1 VTSLGPY
8 LRDELELGR
17 ARATA
22 GVRWDNTEFEV
33 RDHFLTDGR
42 DDSGK
47 RNMSAVS
54 PMAGVAVRMTPLHS
68 VYGNVSTAFE
78 TPTTTELGN
87 QADGSAGLNR
97 DLKPQYSTTYE
108 AGAKGLALTRLQY
121 DVALFS
127 TNVRDELIP
136 FDIGSG
142 RTAFRNAGRT
152 RRRGAEASL
161 ATEAGPLAFT
171 TAYTYSHF
179 RFADFTTGTPATQL
193 AGKTIPGIPEQQL
206 QASVTWRVPRAFVG
220 ADWLAKS
227 KVFVNDANAA
237 AAPGYAVANL
247 RLGGTA
253 AFGRPWLA
261 PVIGVQNLFDRK
273 YVGSVAVNAAGT
285 VATAKFYEP
294 GPGRTLFAGFSAATS
309 PW

>member
-1 VTSLGPY
+1 MNSL
-8 LRDELELGR
+8 
-17 ARATA
+17 
-22 GVRWDNTEFEV
+22 
-33 RDHFLTDGR
+33 
-42 DDSGK
+42 
-47 RNMSAVS
+47 
-54 PMAGVAVRMTPLHS
+54 
-68 VYGNVSTAFE
+68 STAFE

-108 AGAKGLALTRLQY
+108 AGVKGFGFSRLEY
-121 DVALFS
+121 DIALFT

-161 ATEAGPLAFT
+161 ETEAGPLAFT

-193 AGKTIPGIPEQQL
+193 AGKLIPGVPEQQL
-206 QASVTWRVPRAFVG
+206 QASVTWRMPRAFVV

-227 KVFVNDANAA
+227 SVFVNDANAA
-237 AAPGYAVANL
+237 VAPGYAVTNL
-247 RLGGTA
+247 
-253 AFGRPWLA
+253 RPWLT
-261 PVIGVQNLFDRK
+261 PVVGVQNVFDRK

-285 VATAKFYEP
+285 VTTAKFYEP
-294 GPGRTLFAGFSAATS
+294 GPGRTLFAGFSAATP